1 MLILSLAWTLSG
13 MTGLLGAKYYVANLL
28 GNSEAALHHLLP
40 CIIFLVAVFLAFPLS
55 VIHI

>member
-28 GNSEAALHHLLP
+28 NGSAADRQHVLQGSGEYALHEVQALLP
-40 CIIFLVAVFLAFPLS
+40 VAK
-55 VIHI
+55 